1 MRWIDGHLDLAYL
14 QLLGRDL
21 TVPCPDPEAGCVSL
35 PDLRDAGVE
44 LAFATIFTEP
54 AGDESHSR
62 SAYDG
67 IHDLDGAETAGRRQ
81 LEVYRQLETEGEL
94 RFVRSRADL
103 ETPAGPG
110 PGIVLLMEGADPIRG
125 PDQVVTWFND
135 GLRMV
140 GLTWAMG
147 TRYAGGNHRLG
158 PLTSLGIDLVGA
170 MDDCGII
177 HDASHLSDEA
187 FDGLLGVARGPIVA
201 THSNCRA
208 LAGDSQ
214 RHLRDDQVRAIAE
227 RDGVIG
233 LNLFS
238 KFLVPSGRAT
248 IDDCVAHVQRVAQLM
263 GHRRGVAL
271 GSDMDGGFGPDS
283 LPEHL
288 DHPRK
293 LDALS
298 DALAAA
304 GWSDDDVK
312 GFAHGNWRRFLQR
325 ALPD

>member
-1 MRWIDGHLDLAYL
+1 MQWIDGHLDLAYL

-21 TVPCPDPEAGCVSL
+21 TAPCPDPDDGCVSL
-35 PDLRDAGVE
+35 PELRDAGVG

-54 AGDESHSR
+54 ASDESHSR
-62 SAYDG
+62 SAYGG
-67 IHDLDGAETAGRRQ
+67 IDDLDGAEAAGRRQ
-81 LEVYRQLETEGEL
+81 LEVYGRLEAEGEL
-94 RFVRSRADL
+94 RLIRSRADL
-103 ETPAGPG
+103 ETPAGAG
-110 PGIVLLMEGADPIRG
+110 LRIVLLMEGADPIRDPG
-125 PDQVVTWFND
+125 QVATWFND

-158 PLTSLGIDLVGA
+158 PLTGLGIDLVAA
-170 MDDCGII
+170 MDECGII

-187 FDGLLGVARGPIVA
+187 FDGLLGVARGPVVA

-214 RHLRDDQVRAIAE
+214 RHLRDDQVRAIAA
-227 RDGVIG
+227 RDGVVG

-238 KFLVPSGRAT
+238 KFLVSSGRAT
-248 IDDCVAHVQRVAQLM
+248 IDDCVAHVQRVADLM

-283 LPEHL
+283 LPERL

-293 LDALS
+293 LDALA

-304 GWSDDDVK
+304 GFSDNDVE
-312 GFAHGNWRRFLQR
+312 GFAHGNWRRFLER
-325 ALPD
+325 TLP